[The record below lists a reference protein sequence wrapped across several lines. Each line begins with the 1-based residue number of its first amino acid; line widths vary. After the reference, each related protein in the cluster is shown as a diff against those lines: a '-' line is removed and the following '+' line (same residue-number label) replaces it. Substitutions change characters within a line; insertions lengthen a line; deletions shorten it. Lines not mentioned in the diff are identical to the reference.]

1 MDRLQGRGHIRGMKT
16 NASLR
21 KASAMFA
28 MSILSHLQKALDRWV
43 AARAAREVPEWK
55 MRAVQAQIARHAERG
70 KIARKF

>member
-1 MDRLQGRGHIRGMKT
+1 
-16 NASLR
+16 
-21 KASAMFA
+21 MFA